1 MLSDLEIVNKNIIAI
16 DEKLKK
22 QIVDSYLAS
31 SKDFMYSIDVS
42 YNLIAANQNFINLI
56 HQITSLNSFQ
66 IGDNLFNII
75 DFPDDFKNKF
85 ENCFERGLHGEI
97 FVEEFNFL
105 IPQKG
110 INRWSELHVNPII
123 NGDIILGVTFIS
135 KDISERKMASL
146 ALADTNARLN
156 SILLTSSDWIWEVDA
171 NGVYTYCTEKAIS
184 HLGYDVTEIIG
195 KSPFYFMSA
204 DEQQRVGLIF
214 QDIVATKSAIVD
226 LENWNIHKDGREVCL
241 LTNGVPFFD
250 SNGNLAGYI
259 GVDKDITMRK
269 SSELE
274 LIRINED
281 LLHKTEELTK
291 LNSELERF
299 AFVASHDLQEPL
311 RTITSFLQLLEK
323 KYTNLVDVT
332 AKKYIDYAVNAAER
346 MKYLIR
352 DLLEYSSSGK
362 GIEEYTQVDLNLV
375 ASDITQLFEI
385 SHSETDVEYK
395 IDKLPVVNA
404 MYFKMLQVF
413 QNLIGNA
420 IKYKGE
426 EKLVI
431 EISAKELDHEWQIS
445 IKDNGIGIEPQY
457 HETVFELFNR
467 LHSTTEYTGTGIG
480 LAVCKKIIE
489 IYGGKIWL
497 QSDLYKG
504 AEFIFTLP
512 KNRP

>member
-1 MLSDLEIVNKNIIAI
+1 MEIFIKNIIAI
-16 DEKLKK
+16 DDRLKE
-22 QIVDSYLAS
+22 QIMDSYLAT
-31 SKDFMYSIDVS
+31 SKDFMYSIDKRF
-42 YNLIAANQNFINLI
+42 NLIAANQNFLNFIQQL
-56 HQITSLNSFQ
+56 TSLNSFQ

-75 DFPDDFKNKF
+75 DFPEDFKRKF
-85 ENCFERGLHGEI
+85 VNCFERGLHGEI

-123 NGDIILGVTFIS
+123 NGDTILGVTFIS
-135 KDISERKMASL
+135 KEITERKLAAL
-146 ALADTNARLN
+146 ALAETNTRLN
-156 SILLTSSDWIWEVDA
+156 NILLSSSDWIWEVDA
-171 NGVYTYCTEKAIS
+171 NGIYTYCSERIIS
-184 HLGYDVTEIIG
+184 HLGFDVSEIIG
-195 KSPFYFMSA
+195 KSPFHFMRD
-204 DEQQRVGLIF
+204 DEKERVGLIF
-214 QDIVATKSAIVD
+214 KDILATNSAIVD
-226 LENWNIHKDGREVCL
+226 LENWNIHKDGREICL
-241 LTNGVPFFD
+241 LTNGVPLLD
-250 SNGNLAGYI
+250 SNGNLTGYI

-269 SSELE
+269 TNELE
-274 LIRINED
+274 LLRMNED
-281 LLHKTEELTK
+281 LLLKTEELTK

-311 RTITSFLQLLEK
+311 RTITSFLQLFEK
-323 KYTNLVDVT
+323 KYTNLVDLT
-332 AKKYIDYAVNAAER
+332 AKKYIDFAVNAAER

-362 GIEEYTQVDLNLV
+362 GIEEYTQVDLNQV
-375 ASDITQLFEI
+375 VSDITQLFEI
-385 SHSETDVEYK
+385 SHAEADVEYK
-395 IDKLPVVNA
+395 IGKLPVVNA

-431 EISAKELDHEWQIS
+431 EISSKESNQDWLIS

-457 HETVFELFNR
+457 HEAVFELFNR
-467 LHSTTEYTGTGIG
+467 LHSTTDYTGTGIG

-489 IYGGKIWL
+489 IHGGKIWV

>member
-1 MLSDLEIVNKNIIAI
+1 MEIFSRDNIAI
-16 DEKLKK
+16 DDRLKE
-22 QIVDSYLAS
+22 QIMDSYLAS
-31 SKDFMYSIDVS
+31 TKDLMYSIDAN
-42 YNLIAANQNFINLI
+42 YNLIAANQNFLNFI

-66 IGDNLFNII
+66 IGNNLFNII
-75 DFPDDFKNKF
+75 DFTEDFKNKF
-85 ENCFERGLHGEI
+85 KKCFLRGLNGEI
-97 FVEEFNFL
+97 FVEEINFL

-123 NGDIILGVTFIS
+123 NGGEILGVTIIS
-135 KDISERKMASL
+135 KDISERKKASL
-146 ALADTNARLN
+146 ELANTNARLN
-156 SILLTSSDWIWEVDA
+156 NILLSSSDWIWEVDA
-171 NGVYTYCTEKAIS
+171 NGIYTYCTEKAKS
-184 HLGYDVTEIIG
+184 HLGYDVSEIIG
-195 KSPFYFMSA
+195 KSPFYFMRE

-214 QDIVATKSAIVD
+214 QDIIVTKSAIVD

-250 SNGNLAGYI
+250 SNGNLTGYI
-259 GVDKDITMRK
+259 GVDKDITIRK
-269 SSELE
+269 TSELE

-311 RTITSFLQLLEK
+311 RTVTSFLQLFERK
-323 KYTNLVDVT
+323 FTNLVDPT
-332 AKKYIDYAVNAAER
+332 AKKYIDFAVNAAER

-362 GIEEYTQVDLNLV
+362 GIEEYADVDLNLV
-375 ASDITQLFEI
+375 ISDITQLFEI
-385 SHSETDVEYK
+385 SHAETDVEYK
-395 IDKLPVVNA
+395 IGKLPTVTA
-404 MYFKMLQVF
+404 MHLKMLQVF

-431 EISAKELDHEWQIS
+431 EITAKELDHDWQFI

-457 HETVFELFNR
+457 HETVFKLFNR

-480 LAVCKKIIE
+480 LAVCKKIVE
-489 IYGGKIWL
+489 MHGGKIWVL
-497 QSDLYKG
+497 SDLHKG

-512 KNRP
+512 KNRS

>member
-1 MLSDLEIVNKNIIAI
+1 LEIFNKNIIAI
-16 DEKLKK
+16 DEELKK

-31 SKDFMYSIDVS
+31 SKDFMYSIDKS
-42 YNLIAANQNFINLI
+42 FNLIAANQNFLNFIQQL
-56 HQITSLNSFQ
+56 TSFNSFQ
-66 IGDNLFNII
+66 IGGNLFNII
-75 DFPDDFKNKF
+75 DFPEDFKTKF
-85 ENCFERGLHGEI
+85 VNCFERGLHGEI

-135 KDISERKMASL
+135 KEITERKLAAL
-146 ALADTNARLN
+146 ALAETNTRLN
-156 SILLTSSDWIWEVDA
+156 NILLSSSDWIWEVDA
-171 NGVYTYCTEKAIS
+171 NGIYTYCSERIIS
-184 HLGYDVTEIIG
+184 HLGFDVSEIIG
-195 KSPFYFMSA
+195 KSPFDFMRA
-204 DEQQRVGLIF
+204 DEKERVGLIF
-214 QDIVATKSAIVD
+214 QDIVATKSVIVD

-241 LTNGVPFFD
+241 LTNGIPVFD
-250 SNGNLAGYI
+250 ENGNLKSYI

-269 SSELE
+269 TNELE
-274 LIRINED
+274 LMRINED

-311 RTITSFLQLLEK
+311 RTITSFLQLFERK
-323 KYTNLVDVT
+323 FTNLVDPT
-332 AKKYIDYAVNAAER
+332 AKKYIDFAVNAAER

-431 EISAKELDHEWQIS
+431 EISAKELDHDWQIS

-489 IYGGKIWL
+489 IHGGKIWL
-497 QSDLYKG
+497 HSDLYKG

>member
-1 MLSDLEIVNKNIIAI
+1 MEIYSKDIVAI
-16 DEKLKK
+16 DHKLKE
-22 QIVDSYLAS
+22 QIMDSYLAS
-31 SKDFMYSIDVS
+31 SKDFMFSVDLSFKLV
-42 YNLIAANQNFINLI
+42 AANQKFLKFV
-56 HQITSLNSFQ
+56 QPITKSNSFQ
-66 IGDNLFNII
+66 VGDNLFDSI
-75 DFPDDFKNKF
+75 DFPIDLKN
-85 ENCFERGLHGEI
+85 NLQHCFVRGLKGEI
-97 FVEEFNFL
+97 LIEEIHFL
-105 IPQKG
+105 IPLKG
-110 INRWSELHVNPII
+110 INRWSELYINPIL
-123 NGDIILGVTFIS
+123 NEELIIGVTIIS
-135 KDISERKMASL
+135 KDITERKLASL
-146 ALADTNARLN
+146 ALADSNTRLN
-156 SILLTSSDWIWEVDA
+156 NILFSSSDWIWEVDA
-171 NGVYTYCTEKAIS
+171 NGIYTYCSEKIIS
-184 HLGYDVTEIIG
+184 HLGYDVSEIIG
-195 KSPFYFMSA
+195 KSPFYFMRA

-214 QDIVATKSAIVD
+214 QDLLANKSAIVD

-241 LTNGVPFFD
+241 LTNGVPLFD
-250 SNGNLAGYI
+250 SNGNLTGYLGI
-259 GVDKDITMRK
+259 DKDITMRK
-269 SSELE
+269 TNELE
-274 LIRINED
+274 LLHMNED
-281 LLHKTEELTK
+281 LLRKTDELTK

-311 RTITSFLQLLEK
+311 RSITSFLQLFEK

-375 ASDITQLFEI
+375 VSDITQLFEI
-385 SHSETDVEYK
+385 SHSETDVEYR
-395 IDKLPVVNA
+395 IGKLPVVNA

-431 EISAKELDHEWQIS
+431 EISAKELDHDWQIS

-489 IYGGKIWL
+489 IHGGKIWL

>member
-1 MLSDLEIVNKNIIAI
+1 LEIFIKNIIAI
-16 DEKLKK
+16 DDRLKE
-22 QIVDSYLAS
+22 QIMDSYLAT
-31 SKDFMYSIDVS
+31 SKDFMYSIDKRF
-42 YNLIAANQNFINLI
+42 NLIAANQNFLNFIQ
-56 HQITSLNSFQ
+56 QITGQNSFQ
-66 IGDNLFNII
+66 IGDNLYNSI
-75 DFPDDFKNKF
+75 DFTEDLKNKF
-85 ENCFERGLHGEI
+85 GNCFERGLKGEI
-97 FVEEFNFL
+97 FIEEINFL

-123 NGDIILGVTFIS
+123 NEDVILGVTIIS

-146 ALADTNARLN
+146 ALADTNTRLN
-156 SILLTSSDWIWEVDA
+156 NILLSSSDWIWEVDA
-171 NGVYTYCTEKAIS
+171 NGIYTYCTEKAIS

-195 KSPFYFMSA
+195 KSPFYFMRA

-214 QDIVATKSAIVD
+214 QDLLATKSAIVD
-226 LENWNIHKDGREVCL
+226 LENWNIHKNGKEICL
-241 LTNGVPFFD
+241 LTNAVPLID
-250 SNGNLAGYI
+250 SNGNLTGYI

-269 SSELE
+269 TNELE
-274 LIRINED
+274 LLRMNED
-281 LLHKTEELTK
+281 LLLKTEELTK

-311 RTITSFLQLLEK
+311 RTITSFLQLFEK
-323 KYTNLVDVT
+323 KYTNLVDTT
-332 AKKYIDYAVNAAER
+332 AKKYIDFAVNAAER

-362 GIEEYTQVDLNLV
+362 GIEEYTQVDLNQV
-375 ASDITQLFEI
+375 VSDITQLFEI
-385 SHSETDVEYK
+385 SHAEADVEYK
-395 IDKLPVVNA
+395 IGKLPVVNA

-431 EISAKELDHEWQIS
+431 EISSKESNQDWLIS

-457 HETVFELFNR
+457 HEAVFELFNR
-467 LHSTTEYTGTGIG
+467 LHSTTDYTGTGIG

-489 IYGGKIWL
+489 IHGGKIWV